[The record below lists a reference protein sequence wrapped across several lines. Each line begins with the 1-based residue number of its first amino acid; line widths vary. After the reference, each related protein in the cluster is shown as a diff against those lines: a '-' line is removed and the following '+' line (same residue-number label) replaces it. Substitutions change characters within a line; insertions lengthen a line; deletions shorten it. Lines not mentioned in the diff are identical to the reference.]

1 MDKVDGDVQ
10 RIAKQRVWSEAEGKR
25 IVAAWRRSGESRAA
39 FARRYGIP
47 VHRLYY
53 RITTAGA
60 RSPVTERGVSV
71 RNYHVTVGQAVVG
84 CCAEL
89 LLGNRGAWSTTLSG
103 ADYCGL
109 AAPYRS
115 RQRSGRR
122 SFTGTC
128 SRSLRST
135 SVKYGSG
142 GTPCCAHVRIS
153 E

>member
-60 RSPVTERGVSV
+60 RRPVTERGPVPFHPV
-71 RNYHVTVGQAVVG
+71 RVLPDRVDAGDAAPIEIRMIRVPRGVAPEELRAV
-84 CCAEL
+84 
-89 LLGNRGAWSTTLSG
+89 
-103 ADYCGL
+103 L
-109 AAPYRS
+109 AALEHH
-115 RQRSGRR
+115 G
-122 SFTGTC
+122 
-128 SRSLRST
+128 
-135 SVKYGSG
+135 
-142 GTPCCAHVRIS
+142 
-153 E
+153 